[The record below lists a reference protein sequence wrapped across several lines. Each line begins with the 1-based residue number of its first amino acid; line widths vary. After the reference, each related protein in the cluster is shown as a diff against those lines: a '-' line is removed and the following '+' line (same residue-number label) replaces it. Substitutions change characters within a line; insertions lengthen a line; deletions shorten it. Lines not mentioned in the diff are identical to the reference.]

1 MGSLSR
7 WAAMLALLL
16 STGCGAH
23 LMGPVARVRKIGFE
37 GNGNGFSGRGDPA
50 LRAAIA
56 HPKPRA
62 NWIFWKKKVELDEKA
77 LEDDKLRIANWYADH
92 GYFDAQLVRWD
103 IREVRKAHGAKSAV
117 VKIIGIVEEKQ
128 PSAVTSLTWEG
139 WEGIAKPIA
148 DRIEKDVP
156 LREGKI
162 FTAADYDT
170 TLGQSKNILQNQ
182 SFAYADVKGHVEV
195 TPSQHAVAIK
205 ISVDPGPPCTFGDV
219 TLEGGEQ
226 VPERKIRNKLVI
238 ETGEAYKVA
247 DIAATERALYGMKV
261 FSGVD
266 AEPDLSTK
274 STVIP
279 IRIKL
284 KPRDPREIRIGGG
297 AELSSGRQEVLGSVE
312 FEHNNLFHQVI
323 ELDAH
328 AKAGYAIVGNNLS
341 DLTDGIPQTDLW
353 GGPVVDVLGALTF
366 PQVPGPVWQL
376 KLETQFEE
384 NVEEAYRY
392 LTPSFRPSITGQI
405 AKRWTLSLGYE
416 YEYFKYIENQI
427 EVQSDEQLPLDIALG
442 HYTNTTLSQT
452 LSWDTRN
459 DLIRTTSGGLRSVT
473 LLEASQYLGGD
484 FDYVGLLP
492 DLRGY
497 LSLRR
502 IFPHAPAFTVL
513 ATRFAGG
520 WLQPYGSGN
529 SAYVPYGER
538 LKLGGSNTVRG
549 WSADELGPYQCS
561 TESGIACM
569 NPDPPNPPEPSH
581 TYQYFID
588 NQDPADK
595 KKYGPVTVPDG
606 AAADEYVDTVPV
618 GGLVSFFMS
627 FELRKF
633 WGSFGA
639 VLFSDIGMVW
649 ADPSY
654 IGQIPL
660 APSIGTGVRYNTPVG
675 ALRLDVAR
683 RMDQIPMF
691 EQEHRYWF
699 HFALGEAF

>member
-1 MGSLSR
+1 MGVLSR
-7 WAAMLALLL
+7 WWLVMLAVLL
-16 STGCGAH
+16 SSGCKAH
-23 LMGPVARVRKIGFE
+23 LLGPVARVRKIQFE
-37 GNGNGFSGRGDPA
+37 GNGSGFSGRGDPA

-56 HPKPRA
+56 HPKPRT
-62 NWIFWKKKVELDEKA
+62 NWIFWKKKVELDEDS
-77 LEDDKLRIANWYADH
+77 LEEDKKRIANWYADR
-92 GYFDAQLVRWD
+92 GYFDATLVRWE
-103 IREVRKAHGAKSAV
+103 IREVRKAHGAKTPV
-117 VKIIGIVEEKQ
+117 VKIIGIVEEKE

-139 WEGIAKPIA
+139 LDGIAKPLA
-148 DRIEKDVP
+148 DQIQKDAP
-156 LREGKI
+156 LREGKV
-162 FTAADYDT
+162 FTAAEYD
-170 TLGQSKNILQNQ
+170 LALAQSKNILQNH
-182 SFAYADVKGHVEV
+182 SFAYADVTGHVEV

-219 TLEGGEQ
+219 AITGGEH
-226 VPERKIRNKLVI
+226 VPERKIRNKLIV
-238 ETGEAYKVA
+238 ETGEPYKLA
-247 DIAATERALYGMKV
+247 DIASTERALYGMKV

-266 AEPDLSTK
+266 AEPDLTTK

-279 IRIKL
+279 ISIKL

-297 AELSSGRQEVLGSVE
+297 AEVSSGRQEVLGSVE

-323 ELDAH
+323 QLDAH
-328 AKAGYAIVGNNLS
+328 AKAGYAIVGNDLTE
-341 DLTDGIPQTDLW
+341 LTDGIPETDLW

-376 KLETQFEE
+376 KLEAQFEQ

-416 YEYFKYIENQI
+416 YEYFQYIQNQI
-427 EVQSDEQLPLDIALG
+427 EFESDEQLPLDIALE

-459 DLIRTTSGGLRSVT
+459 DLIRTTSGGLRSIT
-473 LLEASQYLGGD
+473 LLEASRYLGGD
-484 FDYVGLLP
+484 FDYVGVLP

-502 IFPHAPAFTVL
+502 IFPRGPKFTVL
-513 ATRFAGG
+513 ATRFGGG
-520 WLQPYGSGN
+520 WLQPYGSGD

-561 TESGIACM
+561 TESGLSCM
-569 NPDPPNPPEPSH
+569 NPDPPDPAEPSH
-581 TYQYFID
+581 TYEYFGVD
-588 NQDPADK
+588 APPGSDD
-595 KKYGPVTVPDG
+595 TD
-606 AAADEYVDTVPV
+606 YVDTVPV

-627 FELRKF
+627 FELRKY
-633 WGSFGA
+633 WGNFGA
-639 VLFSDIGMVW
+639 VAFSDTGMVW

-654 IGQIPL
+654 IDDIPL
-660 APSIGTGVRYNTPVG
+660 APSVGSGVRYNTPVG
-675 ALRLDVAR
+675 AIRFDLAMRLD
-683 RMDQIPMF
+683 DIPMF
-691 EQEHRYWF
+691 EHEPLILGLPLWF